1 MQTSKQKQTTAHFW
15 SLCSSTRTEGP
26 RRSWESQCVWSQR
39 QWRLA
44 LWTLKKRPDSGTVPQ
59 KKEEGSGNGRRVFL
73 VGKKHGTRAGGGFTA
88 CHAFITH
95 DTAFKWR
102 LSQYL
107 QHHTKVRYTPHIFI
121 FLSRSLTFTVSF
133 KGAVTFV
140 KYCIYHTYI
149 YMSCVFI
156 IVWHQLC
163 FGRGGFLLSI
173 QAVFAGSDTH
183 LVRASSSLMTGYS
196 SGNTLKTEGE
206 KMWKWQHDLRQLS
219 NP

>member
-15 SLCSSTRTEGP
+15 SLRSSSWTEGP
-26 RRSWESQCVWSQR
+26 RRSWERQCVWSQR

-121 FLSRSLTFTVSF
+121 FLSRSLTSTVSF

-140 KYCIYHTYI
+140 RYCIYHTYI
-149 YMSCVFI
+149 YVLCVHYSLASVVLWKRRILTFHPSG
-156 IVWHQLC
+156 VC
-163 FGRGGFLLSI
+163 RVRYPFGQSIFLSDDWIFFRKYTENRRGKD
-173 QAVFAGSDTH
+173 VKTTTWFAPT
-183 LVRASSSLMTGYS
+183 
-196 SGNTLKTEGE
+196 
-206 KMWKWQHDLRQLS
+206 Q
-219 NP
+219 